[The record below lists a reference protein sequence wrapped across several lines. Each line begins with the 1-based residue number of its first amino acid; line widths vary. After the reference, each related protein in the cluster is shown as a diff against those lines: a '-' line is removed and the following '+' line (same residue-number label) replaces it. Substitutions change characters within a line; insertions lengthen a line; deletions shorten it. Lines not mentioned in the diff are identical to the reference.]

1 MMMTRPA
8 TTSRALIGF
17 GVACV
22 QAWVSP
28 ASALVGVFVVAV
40 SIVVAA
46 LIMSAGE
53 RDSA

>member
-1 MMMTRPA
+1 MSVREVVA
-8 TTSRALIGF
+8 GLVIIIGF

-28 ASALVGVFVVAV
+28 SSALMGVFVVAV